1 MRPARLAGVVA
12 AIVFCLCA
20 IGVARATTG
29 ATIGFPAPKFKVP
42 IPVSEEFEGRYLLT
56 GVGRGANIRD
66 GEMKIEISGVDV
78 EGEHQGEHKAIFP
91 VGAMEI
97 SEYNPTGHTEIALY
111 SIYPFRQAH
120 GALVGTIL
128 SQGLRFKGVGRIE
141 LQAPRERAMKGRIW
155 LHEAGPYPLEFTE
168 LGENE
173 DLEAQRP
180 EAKQLSEGP
189 GGPAASGWGASAAEY
204 EGEYALADPAADLT
218 VEAALLGPVIR
229 IAEGVGSTGTSLTGG
244 SMVVTGGRA
253 PAAVLTIEAGGE
265 KKVLH
270 LTDLAWEGDLR
281 VAKVTGGSGAA
292 GPGEFR
298 ATEVAPGELVGTVG
312 DGRVRYKVR
321 FRRVSE

>member
-1 MRPARLAGVVA
+1 MKRARLTGLVA
-12 AIVFCLCA
+12 AIVFCLGT

-29 ATIGFPAPKFKVP
+29 AVIGFPAPKFKVP
-42 IPVSEEFEGRYLLT
+42 IPVSEEYEGRYLMT

-66 GEMKIEISGVDV
+66 GEMKIEISGVDE
-78 EGEHQGEHKAIFP
+78 EGEHAGEEKAIFP

-111 SIYPFRQAH
+111 SIYPFRQAG

-141 LQAPRERAMKGRIW
+141 LQAPRENGLKGRIW
-155 LHEAGPYPLEFTE
+155 LHEAGPYPVEFTD

-173 DLEAQRP
+173 HLEAQRP
-180 EAKQLSEGP
+180 EAKQLDEGP
-189 GGPAASGWGASAAEY
+189 GGPVASGWGASVAEY
-204 EGEYALADPAADLT
+204 EGEYKLADGAPDAT

-229 IAEGVGSTGTSLTGG
+229 IAEGVGSAGSSVNGGTMT
-244 SMVVTGGRA
+244 VTGGRA

-265 KKVLH
+265 KETLH

-281 VAKVTGGSGAA
+281 VAKVAGGSGAA

-298 ATEVAPGELVGTVG
+298 ATSTAPGELAGTVS
-312 DGRVRYKVR
+312 DGRAHYKVR
-321 FRRVSE
+321 FRRVE

>member
-1 MRPARLAGVVA
+1 MRRARLTGLL
-12 AIVFCLCA
+12 AIVVCLGT

-29 ATIGFPAPKFKVP
+29 AVIGFPAPKFKVP
-42 IPVSEEFEGRYLLT
+42 IPVSEEFEGRYLMT

-66 GEMKIEISGVDV
+66 GEMKIEISGVDE

-141 LQAPRERAMKGRIW
+141 LQPPQGNGLTGRIW
-155 LHEAGPYPLEFTE
+155 LHESGPYPLEFTD

-173 DLEAQRP
+173 DLEAKRP
-180 EAKQLSEGP
+180 EARQLSEGP
-189 GGPAASGWGASAAEY
+189 GGPTASGWGASAAEY
-204 EGEYALADPAADLT
+204 EGEYKLADAASDPT

-229 IAEGVGSTGTSLTGG
+229 IAEGVGSTGTSISGG
-244 SMVVTGGRA
+244 TMVVTGGDD
-253 PAAVLTIEAGGE
+253 PGAVLTIEAGGE
-265 KKVLH
+265 KKVLR
-270 LTDLAWEGDLR
+270 LTGLAWEGDLR
-281 VAKVTGGSGAA
+281 VAKVVGGSGAA

-298 ATEVAPGELVGTVG
+298 GDSTAPGELTGTVS
-312 DGRVRYKVR
+312 DGRVHYKVK
-321 FRRVSE
+321 FRRVE

>member
-1 MRPARLAGVVA
+1 MRRARLTALVA
-12 AIVFCLCA
+12 ALVLCLGT

-29 ATIGFPAPKFKVP
+29 AVIGFPAPKFKVP
-42 IPVSEEFEGRYLLT
+42 ISVSEEYEGRYLLSA
-56 GVGRGANIRD
+56 VGRGANIRD
-66 GEMKIEISGVDV
+66 GEMKIEISGVDE
-78 EGEHQGEHKAIFP
+78 EGEHAGEKKAIFP

-141 LQAPRERAMKGRIW
+141 LQPPGEGGMKGQIW
-155 LHEAGPYPLEFTE
+155 LHESGPYPLEFTY

-173 DLEAQRP
+173 HLEAQRP

-189 GGPAASGWGASAAEY
+189 GGPTASGWGASADEY
-204 EGEYALADPAADLT
+204 EGEYELADATADAT

-229 IAEGVGSTGTSLTGG
+229 IAEGVGSSGSSINGGT
-244 SMVVTGGRA
+244 MEVTGGHA
-253 PAAVLTIEAGGE
+253 PGAVLTLEVGGE

-270 LTDLAWEGDLR
+270 LTGLAWQGDLR
-281 VAKVTGGSGAA
+281 VAKVVGVSGAA
-292 GPGEFR
+292 EPGEFH
-298 ATEVAPGELVGTVG
+298 AISTAPGELAGTVS
-312 DGRVRYKVR
+312 DGRVHYKVK
-321 FRRVSE
+321 FRRVE